1 MAQPPLKV
9 GAAGSRGT
17 RSAAGA
23 LGPATA
29 GRPVSNIQK
38 YLVKPSAEINSGYEM
53 LNTDPNVLKEVHQ
66 KYLNRFAMPPGL
78 QPFRPD
84 VLENNRARNISKG
97 WRDPRGRKG

>member
-1 MAQPPLKV
+1 MAKPISV
-9 GAAGSRGT
+9 GAAGSKGAR
-17 RSAAGA
+17 AASGA

-38 YLVKPSAEINSGYEM
+38 YLVKPSAEVNSGYEM
-53 LNTDPNVLKEVHQ
+53 INADPNVLKEVHR
-66 KYLNRFAMPPGL
+66 KYLNKFAMPPAL

-84 VLENNRARNISKG
+84 VLEARRAKAISKG